1 MAGEEGA
8 REEQM
13 SVRDLELDTKD
24 DEGGEGEAQR
34 QKRLSDKANGKKK
47 KKTNGEKGA
56 QVRIQTPCQ

>member
-13 SVRDLELDTKD
+13 SVRDLKLDTKD

-34 QKRLSDKANGKKK
+34 QKRLSDKATEAQMAKK
-47 KKTNGEKGA
+47 
-56 QVRIQTPCQ
+56 